1 MFLPA
6 SRSCLFTDLSQ
17 LQINSIFGWEGSS
30 VPLGINVLAGF
41 EVLFPTDELRDTFD
55 ENVDKL
61 SFGLTKTVSVGD
73 VPGATSG
80 GGVDTSGTAG
90 LETHLGEGLFEVRAA
105 GDVWNLDHGAGTET
119 STQVGWAGKDPTEM
133 VVVHEVVTF
142 LLKDFLDAL
151 GGCSEALE
159 DFNDGI

>member
-1 MFLPA
+1 M
-6 SRSCLFTDLSQ
+6 
-17 LQINSIFGWEGSS
+17 LQIPDLNSR
-30 VPLGINVLAGF
+30 LLAPR
-41 EVLFPTDELRDTFD
+41 LFRSL
-55 ENVDKL
+55 
-61 SFGLTKTVSVGD
+61 
-73 VPGATSG
+73 TSG

-151 GGCSEALE
+151 GGCSEALL
-159 DFNDGI
+159 